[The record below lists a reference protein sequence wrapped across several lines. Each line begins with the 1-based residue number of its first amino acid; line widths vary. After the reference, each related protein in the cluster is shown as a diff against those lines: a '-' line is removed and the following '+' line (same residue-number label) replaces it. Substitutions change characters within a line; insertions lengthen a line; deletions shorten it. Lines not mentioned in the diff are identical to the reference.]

1 MQPPL
6 NPTVLFEDVLVM
18 RVDATDAR
26 RLTRDGLVK
35 ESLAWSPDGSRL
47 VFMAYRFL
55 RTRVSVVNADG
66 SGERLIADEAD
77 EPSWSPDGRK
87 LAYLAYVPVDGYA
100 VPVLRV
106 ARADG
111 TDANV
116 IVRGTRD
123 LPISGLSW
131 SPDSREI
138 AYAGRVHIKL
148 VDVKTRRAHVLT
160 HGQHV
165 SDRFPSSSPD
175 SRRIAF
181 VRYVPR
187 SRRYELLVV
196 NRDGT
201 RPRVLLRSRSELFA
215 PRWRPPH

>member
-165 SDRFPSSSPD
+165 SDRFPSWSPD
-175 SRRIAF
+175 SR
-181 VRYVPR
+181 
-187 SRRYELLVV
+187 S
-196 NRDGT
+196 T
-201 RPRVLLRSRSELFA
+201 
-215 PRWRPPH
+215 W